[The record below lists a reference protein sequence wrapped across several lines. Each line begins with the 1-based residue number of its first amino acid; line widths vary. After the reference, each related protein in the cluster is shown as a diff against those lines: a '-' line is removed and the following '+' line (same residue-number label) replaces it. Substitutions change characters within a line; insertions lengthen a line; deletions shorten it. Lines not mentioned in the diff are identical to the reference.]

1 MKFIIFV
8 LAAIA
13 LVYTAIAA
21 PAVSYSKDRCGPGYG
36 SCDEGECCSEYGW
49 CGKSNDHCGVGCQP
63 KYGICKSEDRCGP
76 GYGSC
81 SEGKCCSKYG
91 WCGTSADYCDECQ
104 PGYGFCT
111 KLISPSSREFVPGVG
126 KIEYAGFRFSEGGVK
141 KNYGKIPDGDSW
153 VNLVNKMKRNFNSD
167 AKPTVIVIVSY
178 NSNDVINTFGFP
190 APKGRKETKY
200 IKYSSTDKYES
211 ILTTFDKKGVNVWLQ
226 VEPGDNDLNELADI
240 VFQQYGHHSCVRG
253 YGIDLEW
260 WYRRSDRKGSKLSD
274 SYAKEVVQHV
284 RSLKPSADLTVF
296 AKHWKKEFMPPTY
309 RDHMV
314 FVNDSNGFS
323 SMDRVKKEFGEWAQK
338 FSSNTVFYQIGYK
351 GDEKYWGSNPV
362 KFAKDIIN
370 EVTKYNKHVGILWV
384 DFTMKQALEKM

>member
-1 MKFIIFV
+1 MKFIKFV
-8 LAAIA
+8 FAAIA
-13 LVYTAIAA
+13 LVYATIAA
-21 PAVSYSKDRCGPGYG
+21 PAAYSNGRCGPDYG
-36 SCDEGECCSEYGW
+36 SCDEGECCSQYGW
-49 CGKSNDHCGVGCQP
+49 CGKSDDHCDVGCQP

-81 SEGKCCSKYG
+81 SGGKCCSKYG
-91 WCGTSADYCDECQ
+91 WCGKSDDYCGVGCQ
-104 PGYGFCT
+104 PEYGLCT
-111 KLISPSSREFVPGVG
+111 GNGGFVPGVG
-126 KIEYAGFRFSEGGVK
+126 KAEYVGFRFSEGGVK
-141 KNYGKIPDGDSW
+141 NNYGSIPDGDSW

-296 AKHWKKEFMPPTY
+296 AKHWRSDFMPPTY

-323 SMDRVKKEFGEWAQK
+323 SMDRVKKEFGDWAKK

-351 GDEKYWGSNPV
+351 GDQNYWGSNPV
-362 KFAKDIIN
+362 KFAKDIVN
-370 EVTKYNKHVGILWV
+370 EVTQYNKHVGILWV